1 MAIFNSKLL
10 VYQRV
15 EPPCEG
21 HGTAASWKNVFW
33 HDPSSRH
40 CRCSSSGA
48 SALRDTLVMAW
59 HERIMDRSWRIE
71 ASKEQ
76 TLLTLLCWITLFKH
90 PHVKYVWNMYG
101 ICKYIYILI
110 NIWPAFIAKMEEHIP
125 YREHMGHIDLKTCT
139 LWDMI
144 WCHDVI
150 QFSQTYIQTW
160 YTLNTETK
168 TGIVQKSGWNIVIH
182 WPENSCY
189 PTIAEHFGQQ
199 RAPIPALRT
208 IMNQWRKTNGT

>member
-101 ICKYIYILI
+101 ICKYIYINQYLTSI
-110 NIWPAFIAKMEEHIP
+110 YCQNGRTYSIHGAYGPHWFKNL
-125 YREHMGHIDLKTCT
+125 YLMGHDMMSWCDTIFTNLYPNMVYIEYGNKNRYSSKVWLKYSNS
-139 LWDMI
+139 L
-144 WCHDVI
+144 
-150 QFSQTYIQTW
+150 TW
-160 YTLNTETK
+160 E
-168 TGIVQKSGWNIVIH
+168 
-182 WPENSCY
+182 
-189 PTIAEHFGQQ
+189 
-199 RAPIPALRT
+199 
-208 IMNQWRKTNGT
+208 